1 MISATYLLDLHSV
14 MKKEGKMSNCVTTTK
29 YVAIQVKS
37 SLLQYDFNIKST
49 SLEESLLNFFFKSTK
64 LIER

>member
-1 MISATYLLDLHSV
+1 M

-49 SLEESLLNFFFKSTK
+49 SLEESLLNFF
-64 LIER
+64 LQEH